1 MNESRISSRVN
12 QRNGKLCHHFNEIG
26 KDYSIHDLTDDDDDT
41 AAAAAA
47 DDDDDDDTAAAADD
61 DDDHNHDSHH
71 RISYSED
78 ESTSKS
84 IYTNS
89 FRKSNFSQ
97 FLFHKALNLS
107 KKLKYYIMHSI
118 TLFHEDLYGLS
129 WSEANDRLQSTYGL
143 SINTNG
149 NISSKN
155 DSRTLRHFSTSI
167 LPNDCTTTTTNTT
180 NTDTTTN
187 TTNTNTIPMN
197 RMPRRYS
204 ERHSLQKHS
213 RLYQLDKPYY
223 IQCKYIES
231 NITRYDTTNNPMYMD
246 YDLKKNNL
254 PKLSFIHIKNQ
265 YPIDKINKQFTINNH
280 DPLFMNHCCHSNN
293 HDLNLLT
300 FKKNDKHKIEYKDVK
315 QIETTTNA
323 LNDHHHHR
331 DYQPLKD
338 MKHWL
343 IHLKERQRKS
353 FMELKVLSNDNNTNR
368 RIHKSLS
375 H

>member
-1 MNESRISSRVN
+1 MMNESRISSRVN
-12 QRNGKLCHHFNEIG
+12 QRNEKLCHHFNEIE
-26 KDYSIHDLTDDDDDT
+26 KDYSIHDLTDDDD
-41 AAAAAA
+41 
-47 DDDDDDDTAAAADD
+47 TAAAADD
-61 DDDHNHDSHH
+61 DDHNYHSYHS
-71 RISYSED
+71 ISYSDD
-78 ESTSKS
+78 ESTSKP
-84 IYTNS
+84 IYQSTNS
-89 FRKSNFSQ
+89 SRKSNFSQ

-167 LPNDCTTTTTNTT
+167 LPNDCTTTNT
-180 NTDTTTN
+180 TDTTTN
-187 TTNTNTIPMN
+187 TTSNTTNTTTIPMN

-204 ERHSLQKHS
+204 ERHSLKKHS

-223 IQCKYIES
+223 IQCKFIES
-231 NITRYDTTNNPMYMD
+231 NITLYNNNNTIGTTNNPMYMD

-254 PKLSFIHIKNQ
+254 PKLSFIQIKNQ

-280 DPLFMNHCCHSNN
+280 DPLFMNDCCHSNN
-293 HDLNLLT
+293 HDLNRST
-300 FKKNDKHKIEYKDVK
+300 FKMNDKHRIEYKDLK
-315 QIETTTNA
+315 QIETTTNV
-323 LNDHHHHR
+323 LNDHHHHHHR
-331 DYQPLKD
+331 DYQPLKN

-343 IHLKERQRKS
+343 IHLKERQRKTS
-353 FMELKVLSNDNNTNR
+353 MELKVLSNDNNTNR

>member
-1 MNESRISSRVN
+1 MMMMMMI
-12 QRNGKLCHHFNEIG
+12 L
-26 KDYSIHDLTDDDDDT
+26 LLLLLDD
-41 AAAAAA
+41 
-47 DDDDDDDTAAAADD
+47 DD

-71 RISYSED
+71 SISYSED

-89 FRKSNFSQ
+89 SRKSNFSQ

-129 WSEANDRLQSTYGL
+129 WSEVNDRLQSTYGL
-143 SINTNG
+143 SINTNM

-155 DSRTLRHFSTSI
+155 DRTLRHFSTSI
-167 LPNDCTTTTTNTT
+167 LPNDCTTT
-180 NTDTTTN
+180 N
-187 TTNTNTIPMN
+187 TTNTNTTPVN

-223 IQCKYIES
+223 IQCKFIES
-231 NITRYDTTNNPMYMD
+231 NITLYNNNNTIGTTNNPMYMD

-254 PKLSFIHIKNQ
+254 PKNQ
-265 YPIDKINKQFTINNH
+265 YPIDKINKQFIINDH

-300 FKKNDKHKIEYKDVK
+300 FKKNDKHRIEYKDVK
-315 QIETTTNA
+315 QIETTINV
-323 LNDHHHHR
+323 LNDHHHYHYHHHR

-338 MKHWL
+338 IKHWL
-343 IHLKERQRKS
+343 IHLKERQRKTS
-353 FMELKVLSNDNNTNR
+353 MELKVLSNDNNTNR

>member
-1 MNESRISSRVN
+1 MNKSRISSRVN

-26 KDYSIHDLTDDDDDT
+26 KDDSIHDLTDDDDDDDT
-41 AAAAAA
+41 AADAA
-47 DDDDDDDTAAAADD
+47 AAAADD

-71 RISYSED
+71 SISYSED
-78 ESTSKS
+78 ESPSKS

-89 FRKSNFSQ
+89 SKKSNFSQ
-97 FLFHKALNLS
+97 FLFHKAINLS

-118 TLFHEDLYGLS
+118 TLFHEDFYGLS

-143 SINTNG
+143 SINTNM

-167 LPNDCTTTTTNTT
+167 LPNDCTTTNTT
-180 NTDTTTN
+180 HTTTHTTTN
-187 TTNTNTIPMN
+187 TTDTTSMN

-223 IQCKYIES
+223 IQCKFIES
-231 NITRYDTTNNPMYMD
+231 NITRYDTTNNPIYMD
-246 YDLKKNNL
+246 YNLKKNNL
-254 PKLSFIHIKNQ
+254 PKNQ
-265 YPIDKINKQFTINNH
+265 YPIDKINKQFISDH
-280 DPLFMNHCCHSNN
+280 DPLLTTHCCHGNN

-300 FKKNDKHKIEYKDVK
+300 FKKNDKHRIEYKDVK
-315 QIETTTNA
+315 QIETTTNV
-323 LNDHHHHR
+323 LNDHHHHHHYHHG
-331 DYQPLKD
+331 DYQPFKD
-338 MKHWL
+338 IKHWL
-343 IHLKERQRKS
+343 IHLKERQRKTS
-353 FMELKVLSNDNNTNR
+353 MELEVLSNDNNTNR